1 MTEPAKKI
9 RHRRERD
16 VAGHETWNQQ
26 YDFAIVSVGMRPRMG
41 QCAEPEYG
49 RLERHPEFAEGV
61 EQSGAFGTQFA
72 KRRNMSDTH
81 RSPLQFARASSQQQG
96 VQGETASSSNPVIH
110 TIKNNHF
117 LTPHSITFKQHAA
130 NVVSNGAARR
140 GMPARRS
147 IARLL
152 TGHT

>member
-41 QCAEPEYG
+41 QSAEPEYG
-49 RLERHPEFAEGV
+49 RLERHPGFAEGV
-61 EQSGAFGTQFA
+61 EQSGAVGAQFA
-72 KRRNMSDTH
+72 RGRYMSDTH
-81 RSPLQFARASSQQQG
+81 NSPLQFARASSQQQG
-96 VQGETASSSNPVIH
+96 VQGETASSSNPVIN

-117 LTPHSITFKQHAA
+117 LTPHSITFKQSAA
-130 NVVSNGAARR
+130 NVISSSALRHS
-140 GMPARRS
+140 MPAR
-147 IARLL
+147 
-152 TGHT
+152 